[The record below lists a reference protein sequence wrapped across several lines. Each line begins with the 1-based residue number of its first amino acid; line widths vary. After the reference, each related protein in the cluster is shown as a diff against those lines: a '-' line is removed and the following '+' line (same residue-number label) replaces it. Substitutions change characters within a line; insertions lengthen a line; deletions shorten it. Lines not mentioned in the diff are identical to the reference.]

1 LIRVLIADDHPIIRE
16 GLTRIVQESPDLK
29 VVGEA
34 RDGHEALDLVRRVLA
49 DVILLDIG
57 MPGPGIF
64 ELMTQIRGER
74 PNLPV
79 LILSVYP
86 EEQYAIRLLRL
97 GASGYLTKDHSP
109 DELVSAVRRVAAGRK
124 YISPSLAE
132 VLATQLDV
140 DAGAPP
146 HEVLSDREFQ
156 VLVSLAN
163 GQTVTEIA
171 RELEL
176 SPKTVSTYRSR
187 ILKKMGLSSS
197 ADLIRYALEHNLTG

>member
-1 LIRVLIADDHPIIRE
+1 
-16 GLTRIVQESPDLK
+16 
-29 VVGEA
+29 
-34 RDGHEALDLVRRVLA
+34 
-49 DVILLDIG
+49 
-57 MPGPGIF
+57 
-64 ELMTQIRGER
+64 
-74 PNLPV
+74 
-79 LILSVYP
+79 VYP